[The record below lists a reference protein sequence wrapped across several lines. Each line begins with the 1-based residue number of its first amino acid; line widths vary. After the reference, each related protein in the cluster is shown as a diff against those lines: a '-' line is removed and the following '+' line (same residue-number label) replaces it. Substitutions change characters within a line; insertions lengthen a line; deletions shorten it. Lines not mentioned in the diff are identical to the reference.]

1 MKNVSSGQIAFTISS
16 ILAVFT
22 FLLSGALF
30 IISGD
35 FYKVLALFLIP
46 LIVYGL
52 SYFLIKYFIDKFIYR
67 KVKLIYK
74 NIHKLKTS
82 KNNPQ
87 PIVLSDNL
95 LESVEQE
102 VLNWSNKKSK
112 EIQQLKDISR
122 FRKEFIGDVS
132 HELKTPIFAIQGYL
146 HTLIDGGL
154 EDEKINKSYLYKA
167 SKNLDRLNRIVEE
180 LEIINKFETNE
191 LILNHSKFDIVE
203 LIKEVFESLEMQADL
218 KGIELKFKEL
228 ENSPKYVE
236 ADKERIRQVLVN
248 LLSNSIKYGK
258 ENTRSLVGIYDM
270 DENYL
275 IEITDKGIGIKEE
288 NLDRLFERFYRVDKS
303 RSRDM
308 GGTGLGL
315 AIVKHIIEAHNQVIN
330 VRSTLDVGST
340 FGFTLK
346 KV

>member
-102 VLNWSNKKSK
+102 VLNWSNNKSK

-180 LEIINKFETNE
+180 LEVINKFETNE

-228 ENSPKYVE
+228 ENSPKY
-236 ADKERIRQVLVN
+236 
-248 LLSNSIKYGK
+248 
-258 ENTRSLVGIYDM
+258 
-270 DENYL
+270 
-275 IEITDKGIGIKEE
+275 
-288 NLDRLFERFYRVDKS
+288 
-303 RSRDM
+303 
-308 GGTGLGL
+308 
-315 AIVKHIIEAHNQVIN
+315 
-330 VRSTLDVGST
+330 
-340 FGFTLK
+340 
-346 KV
+346 